1 MKLQILNCTAYTKDM
16 LLWTEGGET
25 QRKMKYKKKRK
36 QGIYQESR
44 FFKNEERGNENS
56 EDRVS

>member
-25 QRKMKYKKKRK
+25 QRKMKYKKKK
-36 QGIYQESR
+36 KAGNIPGIKI
-44 FFKNEERGNENS
+44 F
-56 EDRVS
+56 